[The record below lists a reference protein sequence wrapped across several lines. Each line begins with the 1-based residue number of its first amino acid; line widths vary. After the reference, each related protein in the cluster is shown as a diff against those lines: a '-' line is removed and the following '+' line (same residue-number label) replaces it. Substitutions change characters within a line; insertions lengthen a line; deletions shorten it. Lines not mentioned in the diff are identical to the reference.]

1 MTSDWLPGSSLALD
15 RVRGPNFSATLAA
28 QEVSE
33 EHGLWGQEGLGS
45 NSSSAN
51 PMQCA
56 LRQVKF
62 PL

>member
-33 EHGLWGQEGLGS
+33 EHGLWSQITWSL
-45 NSSSAN
+45 NPCFAN
-51 PMQCA
+51 YQLCSWA
-56 LRQVKF
+56 S
-62 PL
+62 

>member
-15 RVRGPNFSATLAA
+15 RVRGPTFSATLAA

-45 NSSSAN
+45 NSSS
-51 PMQCA
+51 
-56 LRQVKF
+56 F
-62 PL
+62 SY